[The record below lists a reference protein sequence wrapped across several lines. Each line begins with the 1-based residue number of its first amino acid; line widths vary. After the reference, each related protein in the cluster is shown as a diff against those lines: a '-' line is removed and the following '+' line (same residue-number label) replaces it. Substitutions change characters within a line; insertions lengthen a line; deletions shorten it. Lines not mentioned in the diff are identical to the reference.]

1 MKPDQPM
8 HNHNH
13 SAHVFCLATVVYN
26 ILVVVAEVVLQLVLT
41 THDIHDVVQFEL
53 LVQGVHILGTISLG
67 ILQWWIMH
75 KMKQQ
80 TSLKFAGL
88 SILMIVIHMIVL
100 HLIPRLWGISL
111 HEHHDGGELKEIIV
125 LVSIVLFVTILFW
138 KRETL
143 LTKSGLKNKRM
154 IDMRSLFAKKPL

>member
-1 MKPDQPM
+1 MKQNNAM
-8 HNHNH
+8 HTHNH
-13 SAHVFCLATVVYN
+13 STHAFCLATVVYN
-26 ILVVVAEVVLQLVLT
+26 ILVVVAEVILQLVLT
-41 THDIHDVVQFEL
+41 AHDIHDVVHFEL
-53 LVQGVHILGTISLG
+53 LVQGIHIFGTISLG

-75 KMKQQ
+75 RMRQQ

-111 HEHHDGGELKEIIV
+111 HEHHEGGELKEIIV
-125 LVSIVLFVTILFW
+125 LISIVLFVTLLFW
-138 KRETL
+138 KRETW

-154 IDMRSLFAKKPL
+154 ITLRTVFKKNRL